1 MLTSINMKEI
11 NLPNLPGGD
20 IAKLDQLLSFMK
32 ENNTEFIDIY
42 KVCKK
47 KWGDNKLLYLFF
59 AEYLKRN
66 SFALV
71 QNYSKGEEYVWKQM
85 ISPRGLALD
94 SFKKEYARQRKKRKE
109 AAPEKPQSR
118 LKSVKN
124 IARTTFL
131 ITSLF
136 LCSAYLF
143 SNNSKSAV
151 IVKQQ
156 QSSEDSLRQEEKKS
170 WKTEL
175 YSNVSGMIS
184 QIHSEKKN
192 ARF

>member
-20 IAKLDQLLSFMK
+20 IDKLDQLLSFMK

-59 AEYLKRN
+59 AEYLKKN

-71 QNYSKGEEYVWKQM
+71 QNYKKGEEYVWKQM

-94 SFKKEYARQRKKRKE
+94 SFKKEYVRQRKKKKE
-109 AAPEKPQSR
+109 ITPEKFQTR
-118 LKSVKN
+118 LKTVTG
-124 IARTTFL
+124 IARSIFL
-131 ITSLF
+131 TIALF

-143 SNNSKSAV
+143 SNNGKSAARV
-151 IVKQQ
+151 TQQ
-156 QSSEDSLRQEEKKS
+156 HSSEDSLRQVGKGS
-170 WKTEL
+170 WK
-175 YSNVSGMIS
+175 
-184 QIHSEKKN
+184 
-192 ARF
+192 